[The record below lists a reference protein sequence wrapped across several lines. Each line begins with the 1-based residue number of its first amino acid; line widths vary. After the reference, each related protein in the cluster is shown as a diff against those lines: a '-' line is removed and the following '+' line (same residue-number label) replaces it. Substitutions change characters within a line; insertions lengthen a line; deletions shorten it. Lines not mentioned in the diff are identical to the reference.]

1 MRIVFMGTPDFA
13 VPSLQILLENN
24 FEVVAVV
31 TATDKKAGRGK
42 KIHTSAIKD
51 FALEHQL
58 PILQPE
64 KLKNPDFL
72 EELKSYQADLQVVVA
87 FRMLPEVVW
96 NMPSIGTINLHAA
109 LLPNYRG
116 AAPINWAIINGE
128 TETGVTTFFI
138 DHKMDTGNLIY
149 QEKEEILPEDNIG
162 TLYNRL
168 KIKGADLVLKTV
180 SAIQSEEYPSI
191 PQDLSIETKPAPKLN
206 RELGKID
213 WTKSATDIHNLI
225 RGLSPIPAA
234 WTILQ
239 DKNCKVFKSEVLENI
254 EEKEAVEIGEYL
266 TDNKSYLY
274 FKTGESWL
282 SILELQL
289 EGKKRMEIQAFLAGN
304 KL

>member
-1 MRIVFMGTPDFA
+1 MRIIFMGTPDFA

-24 FEVVAVV
+24 FEIVAVV
-31 TATDKKAGRGK
+31 TATDKKAGRGN
-42 KIHTSAIKD
+42 KIHTSAVKD

-64 KLKNPDFL
+64 KLKNPEFL

-87 FRMLPEVVW
+87 FRMLPEAVW

-138 DHKMDTGNLIY
+138 DHNMDTGNLIY
-149 QEKEEILPEDNIG
+149 QEKEEILSEDNIG

-168 KIKGADLVLKTV
+168 KVKGADLVLKTV
-180 SAIQSEEYPSI
+180 TAIQSGDYPSI
-191 PQDLSIETKPAPKLN
+191 PQDLDIPTNPAPKLK
-206 RELGKID
+206 RELGEID

-225 RGLSPIPAA
+225 RGLSPIPSA

-239 DKNCKVFKSEVLENI
+239 DKNCKIFKSEVLQSI
-254 EEKEAVEIGEYL
+254 EEKESIQVGEYI

-274 FKTGESWL
+274 FKTGEYWL